1 MQWATVFAK
10 LLDPYDLKARLFPG
24 LLVLLPAI
32 VFLVLVYGPKH
43 PLLVPLSS
51 ILATCGGPYLL
62 ASFVRT
68 WGQRAEGRL
77 NSKWGGKPSTIMMRH
92 EDSRLPQQTKQR
104 YHSLVTSKL
113 GIAMPTH
120 QDERADPQKADQAYV
135 AAADALRPQTN
146 DPKKFP
152 FVFKELVAYGYNR
165 NAHGSRWVGVLVALS
180 AAVATMLQ
188 AGALSFQQPYLKF
201 EILAAQQYLV
211 LTVSLTFVL
220 LWGFH
225 FTGSTVEQAGYSY
238 AKRLW
243 EALEKIPKKSVTGT
257 TKTSITK

>member
-1 MQWATVFAK
+1 MQWATVFSK

-32 VFLVLVYGPKH
+32 VFLVLVYGPQN
-43 PLLVPLSS
+43 PLLVALSS
-51 ILATCGGPYLL
+51 VLATCGGPYLM

-68 WGQRAEGRL
+68 WGQRAQDRL
-77 NSKWGGKPSTIMMRH
+77 NMKWGGQPTTIVMRH
-92 EDSRLPQQTKQR
+92 RDSRLPTQTKQR

-120 QDERADPQKADQAYV
+120 QDELADPQNADQAYV

-165 NAHGSRWVGVLVALS
+165 NAHGSRWVGLLVALG
-180 AAVATMLQ
+180 AAASTMLQ
-188 AGALSFQQPYLKF
+188 AGALTIHQPNLRF
-201 EILAAQQYLV
+201 ELLAPQHYLV
-211 LTVSLTFVL
+211 LVVSTIFGL
-220 LWGFH
+220 LWCFH

-243 EALEKIPKKSVTGT
+243 EALEKVSKKSRVNSNQI
-257 TKTSITK
+257 KD